1 MTAAAQPPW
10 PGLTRRLDGP
20 LVTLVPIAAHHEESL
35 WEAASA
41 DPEVWRWVTARSGD
55 SRAAF
60 AAWFAQALEGAAAG
74 REGPFVTTDTTTGA
88 FLGSSRFLTLRP
100 EHRGLEIGSTWL
112 ARTAWGTGA
121 NTAAKL
127 LMLEHAFERLGC
139 MRVEFKTEA
148 TNERSRAAL
157 AAIPAQFEGVFR
169 KHMLVRGGEVRDSA
183 WYAVTDDDWPA
194 VKAALETRVA
204 ARAAAKGT
212 AGVAP
217 RSGDLPR

>member
-1 MTAAAQPPW
+1 MIVGTVREIKDHEYRV
-10 PGLTRRLDGP
+10 GLTPEGVSALAP
-20 LVTLVPIAAHHEESL
+20 HHEAPL

-55 SRAAF
+55 SREAF
-60 AAWFAQALEGAAAG
+60 GNWFAQALDVASTG
-74 REGPFVTTDTTTGA
+74 REGPFVTTDTMTGGL
-88 FLGSSRFLTLRP
+88 LGSSRFLTLRP

-112 ARTAWGTGA
+112 TRAAWDTGA

-127 LMLEHAFERLGC
+127 LLLEHAFERLGC

-157 AAIPAQFEGVFR
+157 AALPARFEGVFR

-183 WYAVTDDDWPA
+183 WYAITDDDWPA

-204 ARAAAKGT
+204 ARVA
-212 AGVAP
+212 AGVAVGVAA
-217 RSGDLPR
+217 RVAGSTR